1 MIQKAAIITQE
12 FISPRITVVQQRNQ
26 QGLRQKNG
34 GPSQG
39 CLWMGAGFNTMDSM
53 NYFKNTLTAYFG
65 NKKKKLI
72 ETLGKV
78 NKKVNT

>member
-1 MIQKAAIITQE
+1 
-12 FISPRITVVQQRNQ
+12 
-26 QGLRQKNG
+26 
-34 GPSQG
+34 
-39 CLWMGAGFNTMDSM
+39 MGAGFNTMDSM

>member
-1 MIQKAAIITQE
+1 MEAPVGMPLDGSWIQH
-12 FISPRITVVQQRNQ
+12 
-26 QGLRQKNG
+26 NG
-34 GPSQG
+34 Q
-39 CLWMGAGFNTMDSM
+39 SM